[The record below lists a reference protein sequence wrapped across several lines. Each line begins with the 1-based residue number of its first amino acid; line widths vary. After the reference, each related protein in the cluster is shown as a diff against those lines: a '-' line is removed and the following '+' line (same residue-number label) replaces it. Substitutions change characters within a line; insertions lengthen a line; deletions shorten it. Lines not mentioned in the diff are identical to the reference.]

1 MLLFGGEGGSPD
13 ENQSLARAVCCGRA
27 GGGGRGGMMG
37 VLTLVIAS
45 GAVMV
50 GWSLWVRFLGRRK

>member
-1 MLLFGGEGGSPD
+1 
-13 ENQSLARAVCCGRA
+13 
-27 GGGGRGGMMG
+27 MMG
-37 VLTLVIAS
+37 MLTLVIAS